1 MDKLFSMAARVFA
14 VIALFLWIYAVGLV
28 VYWAIFDINSY
39 SVLLSKAG
47 ILGISGLVIMIIVA
61 FLTVNIKNKE

>member
-1 MDKLFSMAARVFA
+1 MDKLFSIAARVFA

-28 VYWAIFDINSY
+28 VYWAIFDINAY

-47 ILGISGLVIMIIVA
+47 ILGISGLIIMIIVA
-61 FLTVNIKNKE
+61 FLTVNITNKK